1 MYKAVGVALIFL
13 GGFFISGRM
22 NKRAE
27 SELRLTDS
35 WISLMRYIKG
45 QVECF
50 GMPLEN
56 ILSKC
61 DRMLLYELGYKK
73 ESAPKDF
80 SELISGCDMPDEETA
95 GIISEYAKEFGKYY
109 REEQLK
115 RCNYFLSAL
124 EEKRKQN
131 SEKLPQKKR
140 LNTTLWIAGS
150 LAVGILLVLAS
161 LQS

>member
-56 ILSKC
+56 ILSQC
-61 DRMLLYELGYKK
+61 DIGLLSELGYKK
-73 ESAPKDF
+73 GRAPKDLL
-80 SELISGCDMPDEETA
+80 ELIGECDMPDGETA
-95 GIISEYAKEFGKYY
+95 GLISEYAKEFGKYY
-109 REEQLK
+109 REEQIK
-115 RCNYFLSAL
+115 RCSYYLSAL
-124 EEKRKQN
+124 EEKRKQE
-131 SEKLPQKKR
+131 SDKLPQRKR

-150 LAVGILLVLAS
+150 LAVGILLL
-161 LQS
+161 